1 MYILEKCDVWS
12 VCVCC
17 QCLYIY
23 FYAPPIVTARISI
36 YHYVTKSREEFEAK
50 LKRGGGAGVTRPK
63 GLYDE
68 VSVFMMK

>member
-1 MYILEKCDVWS
+1 MYGQS
-12 VCVCC
+12 VYVVNA
-17 QCLYIY
+17 YIY
-23 FYAPPIVTARISI
+23 IYIYAPPIVTARISI